1 MINFP
6 SGYSSLLNPSR
17 TANTVGNGS
26 AVNSSAN
33 TSNTSAGASG
43 TAAGIADTS
52 SIGGL
57 VPSGERQDAATTASR
72 ILDFVA
78 SGIDQLRSQ
87 GASDS
92 RLEQRLQAAR
102 EGVAKGYDQA
112 TDMLKAMGM
121 LDDGLKADIA
131 ASRALVDKSLEDLTS
146 LDNRAALLQ
155 QAQADALAAGTSAT
169 GSAATNSSAAN
180 SSANPVSGSRYTS
193 SYSSRYSSSYSSS
206 SSASLSQTSV
216 NNSQQGGYSR
226 QQSVLAQDNRM
237 SMEVM
242 TRDGDRVTVYFGQ
255 QSAMMSDQTR
265 NGNSSSFSF
274 AAMQGQSY
282 QLSVE
287 GQLDSGERDALNSLF
302 EQAGNLASQFF
313 GGDLGRALEQA
324 MNLDYDA
331 TELAS
336 FSLELR
342 QSTFA
347 QRSRFYQPQPVELP
361 TTELQNQKSPLLNY
375 LDSYLSALE
384 KFNTGPIADS
394 ASLLDDMVEQLMGS
408 DDSRMPVFRDFNQA
422 LRQQLASQ
430 LQPTTTAGTNNIGQ

>member
-6 SGYSSLLNPSR
+6 SGYSSLLNPTR
-17 TANTVGNGS
+17 TANPAANGS
-26 AVNSSAN
+26 AVNTSAN

-155 QAQADALAAGTSAT
+155 QAQADALAAAGATANNASAT
-169 GSAATNSSAAN
+169 DSS
-180 SSANPVSGSRYTS
+180 SSPVSGSRYAS
-193 SYSSRYSSSYSSS
+193 SYSSRYSSS

-216 NNSQQGGYSR
+216 NNGQQAGYSR

-282 QLSVE
+282 QLSIE

-361 TTELQNQKSPLLNY
+361 TTELQSQKSPLLNY

-384 KFNTGPIADS
+384 KFNTSPIADS
-394 ASLLDDMVEQLMGS
+394 ASLLDDMVEQLIGS

-430 LQPTTTAGTNNIGQ
+430 LQPTTTTDTHNSGQ